1 VTPDELRKLAD
12 EAMDSPVEHP
22 SERFLE
28 LMFIAPDL
36 ARLCAELGEALQNV
50 VTVAWTDKATVEQN
64 LELKQRA
71 DAVDAVLAKL
81 SELEA
86 R

>member
-28 LMFIAPDL
+28 LMFLAPDL
-36 ARLCAELGEALQNV
+36 ARLCAEMA
-50 VTVAWTDKATVEQN
+50 D
-64 LELKQRA
+64 ELARFDWDSGA
-71 DAVDAVLAKL
+71 STALAKL
-81 SELEA
+81 AELEA